1 MITITYIDDTTLLI
15 FECTVEHLK
24 IGLVRMALDTGATL
38 TILSHD
44 VLQNIGFQPD
54 EMQELA
60 EFGDASQPHI
70 VPKVIVPS
78 FSIGD
83 AAVTDLEVLCYTL
96 PEEYGLNGL
105 IGLNFLPCFDR
116 FAVDFKQAVLILE

>member
-1 MITITYIDDTTLLI
+1 MSVIPYIDDATLLL
-15 FECTVEHLK
+15 FKCKVEYLK
-24 IGLVRMALDTGATL
+24 IGVVRMALDTGATV

-54 EMQELA
+54 EMQDIV
-60 EFGDASQPHI
+60 EFGDASQPHT

-83 AAVTDLEVLCYTL
+83 VTVADLEILCYTL
-96 PEEYGLNGL
+96 PEKYGLNGL
-105 IGLNFLPCFDR
+105 IGLNFLRR
-116 FAVDFKQAVLILE
+116 FKRFTVDFEKACLVLE